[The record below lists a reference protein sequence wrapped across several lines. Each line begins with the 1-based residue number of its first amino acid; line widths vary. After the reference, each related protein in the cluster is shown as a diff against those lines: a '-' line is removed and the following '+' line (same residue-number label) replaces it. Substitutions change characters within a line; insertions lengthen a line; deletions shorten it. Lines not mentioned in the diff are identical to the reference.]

1 MYLNSGVCS
10 TLSAPFVTKEY
21 QCSIISH
28 NIQDV
33 MQVSDRIVVMRR
45 GLKVGELVTRDTDLN
60 EVVSLIVGG
69 SGGEP
74 ATAPET
80 PNERGAPSVNSMSER
95 SETRQADSLSTAE
108 RRAYR
113 QLCNGSGRMLVI
125 ACDQRNAMRA
135 ALAETAEERAAI
147 SNAQLGE
154 VKADLVRYLG
164 NHAPSVLLDPECAL
178 PAVVDEDV
186 LARDVGL
193 LVAMDASGWQTKPES
208 PLRYSAVIR
217 GIDAEAVRRIGGTA
231 AKMLVY
237 MRPDHEGPDSHAVDL
252 IRSLVADC
260 RAQDLLLVV
269 EILTYQLAGES
280 DDEYEQKKPDLD
292 PSRGCTLCFRRCEGP
307 QAPVPGLSRGVSR
320 RDGGCRGGPVGGALS
335 RGRPHHVLGPTAR
348 RPRKWCL
355 WCYRWPL
362 IVEGC
367 GLTGPRRTSRP
378 ARAPGA
384 PEAAGG
390 PGADGRGAQVMPPVL
405 QSQA

>member
-1 MYLNSGVCS
+1 ML
-10 TLSAPFVTKEY
+10 
-21 QCSIISH
+21 IISH

-33 MQVSDRIVVMRR
+33 MQISDRIVVMRR

-69 SGGEP
+69 PGGEP

-80 PNERGAPSVNSMSER
+80 PNEQGAPSVNSMSER

-147 SNAQLGE
+147 SDAQLGE
-154 VKADLVRYLG
+154 VKADLVRHLG

-208 PLRYSAVIR
+208 LLRHSAVIR

-237 MRPDHEGPDSHAVDL
+237 MRPDHEGPDSDAVEL

-260 RAQDLLLVV
+260 RARDLLLVV
-269 EILTYQLAGES
+269 EILTYQLAGKS
-280 DDEYEQKKPDLD
+280 GDEYEQKKPELIRAAAALSVSAGAKVLKLQYPGSAVACRDVTEAAAGAPWAVLSAGVDHSTFLDQLRVALANGASGAIAGRSLWKDAVSLD
-292 PSRGCTLCFRRCEGP
+292 PVERADRLERLALPRLREI
-307 QAPVPGLSRGVSR
+307 QALMGEVS
-320 RDGGCRGGPVGGALS
+320 
-335 RGRPHHVLGPTAR
+335 T
-348 RPRKWCL
+348 
-355 WCYRWPL
+355 
-362 IVEGC
+362 
-367 GLTGPRRTSRP
+367 
-378 ARAPGA
+378 
-384 PEAAGG
+384 
-390 PGADGRGAQVMPPVL
+390 
-405 QSQA
+405 